1 MLQPRRLKY
10 KQDDVSKVWDLLKTR
25 GTVVAVVHNKST
37 DSLVM
42 VKQFRPAVLVAKALK
57 ETSFTETEVNAK
69 LRGEIFGPTYANS
82 NLAIFHLSQ
91 NAGAF

>member
-1 MLQPRRLKY
+1 
-10 KQDDVSKVWDLLKTR
+10 
-25 GTVVAVVHNKST
+25 
-37 DSLVM
+37 M

-57 ETSFTETEVNAK
+57 ETSFSETEVNAK

-82 NLAIFHLSQ
+82 NLALFHLSQ